1 MLAEGIKYVR
11 KASPL
16 HVWPTPE
23 IESAAARQKAAS
35 SRAAKAA

>member
-16 HVWPTPE
+16 HVSPTPE
-23 IESAAARQKAAS
+23 VEAAVVRPEVAS
-35 SRAAKAA
+35 RGAKAA

>member
-16 HVWPTPE
+16 HVAPTPE
-23 IESAAARQKAAS
+23 IESALARQKAAS
-35 SRAAKAA
+35 RSAKAA

>member
-16 HVWPTPE
+16 HLSPTPE
-23 IESAAARQKAAS
+23 VESAVTRQKAAS
-35 SRAAKAA
+35 RGAKAA